1 MEGHERNLEAKPRE
15 EEDQGHHLQRRTV
28 DAGGHVAEIERPGR
42 SVEERDAV
50 EHQSAREQRAEDVFG
65 PRLGRIAFVFVE
77 GHQTGHRDRSQLQT
91 DEEQQEVARA
101 DHKIHAQQRR
111 EGQDVEFA
119 LLVARVLAA
128 QPRVG
133 LQEDDQR
140 PDGEH
145 AFNDA
150 VHRRMAEHA
159 AEEFAPR
166 SRNKVHNHLH
176 DHQAADHGRKAA
188 ACALPGHE
196 VVEEHEDENRREGHF
211 GPHQRKYRGVIHS
224 RLTQNMCND
233 LRDAAADHVA
243 HPQRRQTHAGDGDDE
258 ADDRQPLV
266 PRGVRK
272 LQVLGI
278 VARAV
283 EDFPDDAQDVDRRD
297 DD

>member
-1 MEGHERNLEAKPRE
+1 M
-15 EEDQGHHLQRRTV
+15 
-28 DAGGHVAEIERPGR
+28 
-42 SVEERDAV
+42 
-50 EHQSAREQRAEDVFG
+50 
-65 PRLGRIAFVFVE
+65 
-77 GHQTGHRDRSQLQT
+77 
-91 DEEQQEVARA
+91 
-101 DHKIHAQQRR
+101 
-111 EGQDVEFA
+111 
-119 LLVARVLAA
+119 ARVLAA

-145 AFNDA
+145 AFDDA

-243 HPQRRQTHAGDGDDE
+243 HPQRRQPHAGDGDDE

-297 DD
+297 DDRRAGDDGHHAVERVGVHKRAVEDGHFGHEAAQARQPEVGQTRDHIPDREERHHLHQPAQLADVPRVGAAVDCSRKVP